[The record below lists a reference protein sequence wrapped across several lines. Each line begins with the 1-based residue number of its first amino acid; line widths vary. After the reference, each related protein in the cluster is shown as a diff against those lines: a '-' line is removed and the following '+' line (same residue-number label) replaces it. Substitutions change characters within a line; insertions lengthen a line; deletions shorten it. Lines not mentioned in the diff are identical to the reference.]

1 MCFSIGFITGWNWQ
15 GSFEVRTGKCK
26 TCCKSFK
33 NGSSRIKGQC
43 VFQLLVI
50 KINLVSDESI
60 GKNTLVILFDLFQAN
75 VTDIRKY
82 INECIPNPCLH
93 GGICVNI
100 DEGYICQC
108 HPGTVYVLRQ

>member
-1 MCFSIGFITGWNWQ
+1 MN
-15 GSFEVRTGKCK
+15 
-26 TCCKSFK
+26 
-33 NGSSRIKGQC
+33 
-43 VFQLLVI
+43 LLE
-50 KINLVSDESI
+50 KIH
-60 GKNTLVILFDLFQAN
+60 TLVILFDLFQAN